1 MAKYTDTGQK
11 DAIYKYLKTKAEIK
25 LWMSPE
31 DKTKI
36 QAAATAAGAKS
47 VNAFILD
54 AVNAKIISVN
64 PELQIIGQA
73 SKAKTAPKNPDTMDA

>member
-1 MAKYTDTGQK
+1 MAKYTPAQK
-11 DAIYKYLKTKAEIK
+11 DAIYKYLNNKTEIK

-31 DKTKI
+31 DKSRI
-36 QAAATAAGAKS
+36 QAAAAAAGAKS

-54 AVNAKIISVN
+54 AVNTKIISVD

-73 SKAKTAPKNPDTMDA
+73 SNTKTAPKNPDDLDV